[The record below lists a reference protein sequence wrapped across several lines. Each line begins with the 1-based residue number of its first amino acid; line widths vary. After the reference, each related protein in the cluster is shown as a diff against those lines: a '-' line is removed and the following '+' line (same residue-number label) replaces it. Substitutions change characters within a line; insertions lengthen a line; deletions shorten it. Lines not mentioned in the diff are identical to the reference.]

1 MEEIRKRMAR
11 ANALLAS
18 KEREAYHAE
27 MRLIQQVTSPPFPLA
42 DVYLEN
48 RRKCSANFSLAFAAS
63 FPLVSAARK
72 QHTETP
78 EPAVNPHAC
87 VCAAQELLRAEIAL
101 QNDLAAEGFSQP
113 SLKNFKGGA
122 SRCACPPHPPPRPLE
137 THHAHAK

>member
-48 RRKCSANFSLAFAAS
+48 RRKCSANFSLAFAA
-63 FPLVSAARK
+63 FYPLVSAAENSTPKPQSRPRGRK
-72 QHTETP
+72 TSRLCLLGSGT
-78 EPAVNPHAC
+78 
-87 VCAAQELLRAEIAL
+87 AA
-101 QNDLAAEGFSQP
+101 G
-113 SLKNFKGGA
+113 
-122 SRCACPPHPPPRPLE
+122 
-137 THHAHAK
+137 

>member
-48 RRKCSANFSLAFAAS
+48 RRKCSANFSL
-63 FPLVSAARK
+63 
-72 QHTETP
+72 
-78 EPAVNPHAC
+78 
-87 VCAAQELLRAEIAL
+87 
-101 QNDLAAEGFSQP
+101 P
-113 SLKNFKGGA
+113 SRLF
-122 SRCACPPHPPPRPLE
+122 PPRVRCKK
-137 THHAHAK
+137 TAHRNARAGRKTSRLCLRGSGTAAG